1 VPGLSPGRARLY
13 LADSWLVLRTHWH
26 ELTPDVRAAIED
38 RTGPVHDAYTA
49 SAGKN
54 SALAAVLS
62 TAQGSVFV
70 KGLRRDDPR
79 VVSQGR
85 EAAITPYVYPVC
97 PALLWRTEVHG
108 WNLLGF
114 EHTPG
119 RHADYSPGSDD
130 VPKVVAAVRCLGAM
144 PCPELP
150 QLKRAEQ
157 RWATHVDRADEVAL
171 LAGETL
177 LHTDYSPDNV
187 LIHGPHARLVDWAW
201 PTRGAAFIDSACL
214 VVRLIFAGHTAAQ
227 AEQHV
232 ASLPAWRSAPAGGLD
247 VFASA
252 LARMWVQIAD
262 ADPSPWKT
270 GMARSASAWRAFRAT
285 A

>member
-1 VPGLSPGRARLY
+1 
-13 LADSWLVLRTHWH
+13 
-26 ELTPDVRAAIED
+26 
-38 RTGPVHDAYTA
+38 
-49 SAGKN
+49 
-54 SALAAVLS
+54 
-62 TAQGSVFV
+62 
-70 KGLRRDDPR
+70 
-79 VVSQGR
+79 
-85 EAAITPYVYPVC
+85 
-97 PALLWRTEVHG
+97 
-108 WNLLGF
+108 
-114 EHTPG
+114 
-119 RHADYSPGSDD
+119 
-130 VPKVVAAVRCLGAM
+130 M
-144 PCPELP
+144 PCPELS

-157 RWATHVDRADEVAL
+157 RWATHVDRPDEVVL

-214 VVRLIFAGHTAAQ
+214 IVRLIFAGHTAAQ

-232 ASLPAWRSAPAGGLD
+232 ASLPAWRSAPARGLD

-252 LARMWVQIAD
+252 LARMWVQIAE

-270 GMARSASAWRAFRAT
+270 GMARSANAWRAFRAP